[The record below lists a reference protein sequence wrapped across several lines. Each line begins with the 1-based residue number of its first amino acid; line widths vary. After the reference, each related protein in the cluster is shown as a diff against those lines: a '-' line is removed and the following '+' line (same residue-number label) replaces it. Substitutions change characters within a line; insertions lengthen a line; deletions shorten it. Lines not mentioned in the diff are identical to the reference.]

1 MSEAAIRKGDTM
13 THVPHEKNFEFHQ
26 IYFEVAS
33 YHKKE
38 KQHQIGKLRTE
49 NSYSQRALHR
59 V

>member
-1 MSEAAIRKGDTM
+1 MSEADIKQGYTIS
-13 THVPHEKNFEFHQ
+13 HVLREKNFEFHQ

-49 NSYSQRALHR
+49 KSYSQRALHR